1 MSSDPQPL
9 DPDER
14 HELLTALDRLE
25 ERLETA
31 PAGLHAFGLA
41 AEAGALAAAKLPAAA
56 RLLWEKYDGV
66 ELMSGEARVFPLA
79 ELAEA
84 TARAEEEGL
93 LRPGDVVIGERGR
106 LLYALPADPWA
117 EGASVVSITEEN
129 ERSPEASSVMR
140 LLLGLLGEVSVL
152 YDDHGEFHDA
162 LIDEWGDLE
171 ASTQRKLLRRR
182 LDFDPIAPGPRLQ
195 LARVLLSSGE
205 QRAAFK
211 EVEKVLH
218 YAPEF
223 AAAHFVR
230 GQALRGL
237 GKLDQARRAF
247 ARAAEHAYD
256 PVNAADYEAWA
267 ARAALEA
274 HASTGDASDAA
285 FAATHA
291 SAVLRHRPD
300 YAQNQLFGA
309 RARLQQRDRDAASEL
324 LSLGLAVAPRN
335 LELLQLR
342 RELSDSD
349 SAADPDDPDDPDQT
363 VQY

>member
-1 MSSDPQPL
+1 MPPQAQPL
-9 DPDER
+9 DPAER

-31 PAGLHAFGLA
+31 PAGLHAIGGA
-41 AEAGALAAAKLPAAA
+41 AEAAALEASNLPAEAV
-56 RLLWEKYDGV
+56 LLWEKYDGV
-66 ELMSGEARVFPLA
+66 ELVSGEACVFPLA
-79 ELAEA
+79 QLADA

-93 LRPGDVVIGERGR
+93 LRPGDIVIGERGR
-106 LLYALPADPWA
+106 VLYALPADPWA

-140 LLLGLLGEVSVL
+140 LLLGLLGEVAVL

-171 ASTQRKLLRRR
+171 QATHRKLLRRR

-195 LARVLLSSGE
+195 LARLLLKSGE

-230 GQALRGL
+230 GQTLRGL

-247 ARAAEHAYD
+247 ARGAEHAYD

-267 ARAALEA
+267 ARVAVEAQAANGEEGEAGHAQA
-274 HASTGDASDAA
+274 HAA
-285 FAATHA
+285 
-291 SAVLRHRPD
+291 AVLRRRPD
-300 YAQNQLFGA
+300 YAQNQLLGA
-309 RARLQQRDRDAASEL
+309 RARVQQGDSDAAAEL
-324 LSLGLAVAPRN
+324 LALGLAVAPRN

-342 RELSDSD
+342 RELED
-349 SAADPDDPDDPDQT
+349 
-363 VQY
+363 VEY

>member
-1 MSSDPQPL
+1 MSSNPQSLEPG
-9 DPDER
+9 ER

-31 PAGLHAFGLA
+31 PAGLRAVGRA
-41 AEAGALAAAKLPAAA
+41 AEVGALEASNLPPDAA
-56 RLLWEKYDGV
+56 LLWEKYDGV
-66 ELMSGEARVFPLA
+66 ELMSGEARVLPLA
-79 ELAEA
+79 DLAGA
-84 TARAEEEGL
+84 TARAGEEGL
-93 LRPGDVVIGERGR
+93 LRPGDLVIGERGR

-117 EGASVVSITEEN
+117 EGASVVSISEEN

-171 ASTQRKLLRRR
+171 PATRRKLLRRR

-195 LARVLLSSGE
+195 LARLLLLSGE

-223 AAAHFVR
+223 SAAHFVR

-256 PVNAADYEAWA
+256 PVNAAEYEAWA
-267 ARAALEA
+267 ARVALEA
-274 HASTGDASDAA
+274 HASSGAEADAGHAA
-285 FAATHA
+285 AHA
-291 SAVLRHRPD
+291 SGVQRRRPD
-300 YAQNQLFGA
+300 YAQNQLLGA
-309 RARLQQRDRDAASEL
+309 RARLQQGDGDIAAEL
-324 LSLGLAVAPRN
+324 LALGLAVAPRN

-342 RELSDSD
+342 RELEE
-349 SAADPDDPDDPDQT
+349 AE
-363 VQY
+363 Y

>member
-1 MSSDPQPL
+1 MSPEQRTL
-9 DPDER
+9 DPAER
-14 HELLTALDRLE
+14 HELLAALDRLE

-31 PAGLHAFGLA
+31 PAGLHATGGA
-41 AEAGALAAAKLPAAA
+41 ADADALEASNLPPEAV
-56 RLLWEKYDGV
+56 LLWKKYDGV
-66 ELMSGEARVFPLA
+66 ELMSGEACVFPLG
-79 ELAEA
+79 ELADA
-84 TARAEEEGL
+84 TARAQDEGL
-93 LRPGDVVIGERGR
+93 LRPGDIVIGERGR
-106 LLYALPADPWA
+106 LLYALPEDPWA

-140 LLLGLLGEVSVL
+140 LLLGLLGEVAVL

-171 ASTQRKLLRRR
+171 PATHRKLLRRR

-195 LARVLLSSGE
+195 LARLLLGSGE

-237 GKLDQARRAF
+237 GKLEQARRAF
-247 ARAAEHAYD
+247 ARGAEHAYD

-267 ARAALEA
+267 ALAAVEA
-274 HASTGDASDAA
+274 HAASGDEADSAHAASHAA
-285 FAATHA
+285 G
-291 SAVLRHRPD
+291 VLRRRPD
-300 YAQNQLFGA
+300 YAQNQLLGA
-309 RARLQQRDRDAASEL
+309 QARLQQRDNDVAAEL
-324 LSLGLAVAPRN
+324 LALGLAVAPRN

-342 RELSDSD
+342 RELED
-349 SAADPDDPDDPDQT
+349 
-363 VQY
+363 VEY

>member
-1 MSSDPQPL
+1 MSSEPQSL
-9 DPDER
+9 DPAER

-31 PAGLHAFGLA
+31 PAGLHAVGEA
-41 AEAGALAAAKLPAAA
+41 ADQAALEAAALPPDAA
-56 RLLWEKYDGV
+56 LLWQKYDGV
-66 ELMSGEARVFPLA
+66 ELMSGEARVLPLSEIA
-79 ELAEA
+79 DA
-84 TARAEEEGL
+84 TAQADAEGL
-93 LRPGDVVIGERGR
+93 LRSGDVVIGERGR
-106 LLYALPADPWA
+106 LVYALPADPWA

-140 LLLGLLGEVSVL
+140 LLLGLLGEVAVL

-171 ASTQRKLLRRR
+171 PATQRKLLRRR

-195 LARVLLSSGE
+195 LARLLLRSGE

-223 AAAHFVR
+223 PAAHFVR
-230 GQALRGL
+230 GQALRSL
-237 GKLDQARRAF
+237 DKLDQARRSF
-247 ARAAEHAYD
+247 ARGAEHAHD

-267 ARAALEA
+267 ARVAVEA
-274 HASTGDASDAA
+274 HTSSGDEADAGR
-285 FAATHA
+285 AATHA
-291 SAVLRHRPD
+291 AAVLKRRPD
-300 YAQNQLFGA
+300 YAQNQLLGA
-309 RARLQQRDRDAASEL
+309 RARLQQGDRDVATEL
-324 LSLGLAVAPRN
+324 LALGLAVAPRN

-342 RELSDSD
+342 RELED
-349 SAADPDDPDDPDQT
+349 
-363 VQY
+363 VEY

>member
-1 MSSDPQPL
+1 MSSNPEPL
-9 DPDER
+9 DPSER

-31 PAGLHAFGLA
+31 PAGLHAIGGA
-41 AEAGALAAAKLPAAA
+41 AEADALTAANLPAAA
-56 RLLWEKYDGV
+56 ILLWEKYDGV

-79 ELAEA
+79 EIADA
-84 TARAEEEGL
+84 TIRADAEGL
-93 LRPGDVVIGERGR
+93 LRPGDIVIGERGR

-140 LLLGLLGEVSVL
+140 LLLGLIGEVSVL

-171 ASTQRKLLRRR
+171 ASTARKLLRRR

-195 LARVLLSSGE
+195 LARLLLSSGE

-223 AAAHFVR
+223 PAAHFVR
-230 GQALRGL
+230 GQALRAL
-237 GKLDQARRAF
+237 SKLDQSRRAF

-267 ARAALEA
+267 ALVAVEA
-274 HASTGDASDAA
+274 HAISADEADAGHAA
-285 FAATHA
+285 SHA
-291 SAVLRHRPD
+291 SGVLRRRPD
-300 YAQNQLFGA
+300 YAQNQLLGA
-309 RARLQQRDRDAASEL
+309 RARLQQGDGDIAAEL
-324 LSLGLAVAPRN
+324 LALGLAVAPRN

-342 RELSDSD
+342 RELED
-349 SAADPDDPDDPDQT
+349 
-363 VQY
+363 VEF

>member
-1 MSSDPQPL
+1 MSSEPQSL
-9 DPDER
+9 DPGER

-31 PAGLHAFGLA
+31 PAGLHAIGA
-41 AEAGALAAAKLPAAA
+41 AADADALAAAKLPPDAA
-56 RLLWEKYDGV
+56 LLWEKYDGV
-66 ELMSGEARVFPLA
+66 ELMSGEARVFPLG
-79 ELAEA
+79 ELPEA
-84 TARAEEEGL
+84 TTRAQEEGL

-106 LLYALPADPWA
+106 ILYALPADPWA

-140 LLLGLLGEVSVL
+140 LLLGLIGEVSVL

-171 ASTQRKLLRRR
+171 PAAHRKLLRRR
-182 LDFDPIAPGPRLQ
+182 LDFDPIAPGPRLR
-195 LARVLLSSGE
+195 LARLLLSDGE

-223 AAAHFVR
+223 PAAHFVR
-230 GQALRGL
+230 GQALRGM

-256 PVNAADYEAWA
+256 PVNAADYEARA
-267 ARAALEA
+267 ARVALEA
-274 HASTGDASDAA
+274 HASSNDEADAGHAASHATG
-285 FAATHA
+285 
-291 SAVLRHRPD
+291 VLRRRPD
-300 YAQNQLFGA
+300 YAQNQLLGA
-309 RARLQQRDRDAASEL
+309 RARLEQGDGDSAAEL
-324 LSLGLAVAPRN
+324 LALGLAVAPRN

-342 RELSDSD
+342 RELEE
-349 SAADPDDPDDPDQT
+349 PE
-363 VQY
+363 Y